1 MSVDAVRQTIL
12 QRRTIKPM
20 QYSDR
25 SIDKEIIDDILETAR
40 WAPTHKLSE
49 PWRFALFA
57 GAGKQ
62 SLGEYMSGW
71 YRDNTPADKFQQQK
85 FDRLLAVPQQAG
97 CAIGIGMHRDEGE
110 RLPEDEEVIAV
121 ACAVQNM
128 QLMAT
133 AHGLGTFWSSGAIA
147 FARETADFFG
157 FDQRTR
163 GLGVLFMGYPNCDWP
178 TSERQ
183 PLDDKITWHTS

>member
-1 MSVDAVRQTIL
+1 MSVDAVRENIL

-25 SIDKEIIDDILETAR
+25 SIDKDTIDDILETAR
-40 WAPTHKLSE
+40 WAPTHKLTE

-71 YRDNTPADKFQQQK
+71 YRDNTPAEKFQQQK
-85 FDRLLAVPQQAG
+85 FDRLLTVPQQAG
-97 CAIGIGMHRDEGE
+97 CAIGIGMHRDEDE
-110 RLPEDEEVIAV
+110 RLPEEEELMTV

-157 FDQRTR
+157 FDERTR
-163 GLGVLFMGYPNCDWP
+163 GLGVLFMGYPNSDWP
-178 TSERQ
+178 TSDRR
-183 PLDDKITWHTS
+183 PMDDKNIWHT